1 MSKNKKQELYL
12 TPEAYTQLNELV
24 IKSIRD
30 GRRKSMSAFVSEAI
44 LQFFPSTDEKK
55 EQKDER

>member
-1 MSKNKKQELYL
+1 MSNIGG
-12 TPEAYTQLNELV
+12 V

-55 EQKDER
+55 EQKEEREEKEA